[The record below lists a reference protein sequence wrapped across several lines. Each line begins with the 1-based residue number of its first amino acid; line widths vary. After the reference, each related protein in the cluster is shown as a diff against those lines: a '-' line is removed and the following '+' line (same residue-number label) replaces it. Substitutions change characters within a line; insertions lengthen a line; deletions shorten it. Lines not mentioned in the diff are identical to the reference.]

1 MYVNSDYKCWRTKSI
16 TIIIISDRGR
26 SCLPRTQ
33 PIEWHSP
40 QRKQEGSEKERL
52 GCGGAEGDPVSAPA
66 LHPNRAHLTSQQW
79 RSRRRSQ
86 CYLSI
91 FSQLLC
97 FYDWCFWVIVTF
109 IDWALIHI
117 LHYSQL
123 KRGLISTPPSDM
135 LPTAEGG
142 KANAWLRQKNAGIY
156 VRPRLFSPYVEEAK
170 VRFIY
175 LWLMGVIDRAETGGI
190 FVSHI
195 AIAKVSRVSVKGAG

>member
-1 MYVNSDYKCWRTKSI
+1 MWRSW
-16 TIIIISDRGR
+16 RR
-26 SCLPRTQ
+26 SCLPSCPSSEQSTSYL
-33 PIEWHSP
+33 PTVTSSP
-40 QRKQEGSEKERL
+40 TRSVLLIYLFPAAVLLWLVFLSHCDLHRL
-52 GCGGAEGDPVSAPA
+52 S
-66 LHPNRAHLTSQQW
+66 
-79 RSRRRSQ
+79 
-86 CYLSI
+86 
-91 FSQLLC
+91 
-97 FYDWCFWVIVTF
+97 
-109 IDWALIHI
+109 IHI

-175 LWLMGVIDRAETGGI
+175 LWLRPETSGI
-190 FVSHI
+190 FVSNI